1 MSQNWI
7 LSENKDYLGKAQ
19 KMENRITGKKLDELR
34 AFFAQD
40 RFATENGAY
49 VEEAGENYAKCSME
63 LTDRHKNARGAVM
76 GGVHFV
82 LADFNFAVGTV
93 RSIVKLQYHLYR
105 QGQRR

>member
-63 LTDRHKNARGAVM
+63 LTDLTKTPEV
-76 GGVHFV
+76 
-82 LADFNFAVGTV
+82 
-93 RSIVKLQYHLYR
+93 Q
-105 QGQRR
+105 

>member
-1 MSQNWI
+1 
-7 LSENKDYLGKAQ
+7 
-19 KMENRITGKKLDELR
+19 MEKRITGKKLDELR

-49 VEEAGENYAKCSME
+49 IEEAGENYAKCSME
-63 LTDRHKNARGAVM
+63 LTDRHKNGDGRRPFCT
-76 GGVHFV
+76 GGFYLCGCDKLH
-82 LADFNFAVGTV
+82 GTV

>member
-1 MSQNWI
+1 M
-7 LSENKDYLGKAQ
+7 ENRTDLEKQTDLENRADLDKETNLENRTAP
-19 KMENRITGKKLDELR
+19 ENRITGKKLDELR

-82 LADFNFAVGTV
+82 LADFTFAVATNCID
-93 RSIVKLQYHLYR
+93 SP
-105 QGQRR
+105 